1 MKESKYISSK
11 KKSRKD
17 RNCDI
22 AWLKGNKKHL
32 CGISTNSQKNAGIT
46 LVALVITV
54 IVLIILAG
62 VTLSTLVGDEG
73 IISKAQEAKQ
83 NMEIASKEE
92 DALIQNLLNEIKG
105 AGEVGEGEVE
115 IPEETLA
122 IGEIEWNNGQ
132 AQVSIMAK
140 LEEGESLQYRINAEG
155 SWTEIA
161 AGNPVTGLHH
171 GDTVYARI
179 WDGSTAVMERSKEIK
194 DEIAPKV
201 SITVGE
207 VTENSIQVTVTVE
220 EKESGLPS
228 TETYE
233 YCIGEAEAID
243 GKSTENEYVY
253 QTDLQPET
261 SYKLTVKV
269 TDLAGNEGK
278 ASTTATTI
286 EKTGISTTESY
297 VGYYADVTGDGT
309 VDGVIYADLA
319 IGGSGAWVNT
329 NGSYTIGTQTNLK
342 DYYIIQESYSGPF
355 GTHPVV
361 APKGNTAGKNDRFY
375 VMALSDI
382 DGSMHYFYKNG
393 SMTVETST
401 NFGTGK
407 QNTATMMDRWNNAK
421 YGSKDN
427 NDLWGFIK
435 TQVQQGW
442 FVPSRGEWGA
452 FLNELGITGGSGG
465 NYSSFGL
472 SGNYWSSSQLSSI
485 YTWSANLGMGS
496 INYGTMGGTFY
507 VRLSTTF

>member
-1 MKESKYISSK
+1 MKEKSKYISKKCGSMQSGSSNIRHFQE
-11 KKSRKD
+11 KKS
-17 RNCDI
+17 
-22 AWLKGNKKHL
+22 
-32 CGISTNSQKNAGIT
+32 NSQRDEGIT

-54 IVLIILAG
+54 IVLIILSG
-62 VTLSTLVGDEG
+62 VTLSILVGDSG
-73 IISKAQEAKQ
+73 IITKAQEAKQ
-83 NMEIASKEE
+83 NMANATAEE

-105 AGEVGEGEVE
+105 AGGIGEGEIE

-122 IGEIEWNNGQ
+122 IGEIVWNNGQ

-140 LEEGESLQYRINAEG
+140 LAEGEVLQYKINTEG
-155 SWTEIA
+155 TWTEMGQ
-161 AGNPVTGLHH
+161 GNTVTGLYH
-171 GDTVYARI
+171 GNTIYVRI
-179 WDGSTAVMERSKEIK
+179 WDGEQAVIERSKEIK
-194 DEIAPKV
+194 DTIAPKV
-201 SITVGE
+201 SITIGE
-207 VTENSIQVTVTVE
+207 VTENSIQVTVTAE
-220 EKESGLPS
+220 ENESGLPS

-243 GKSTENEYVY
+243 GKSTSNVYKY

-261 SYKLTVKV
+261 NYKLTVKV
-269 TDLAGNEGK
+269 KDNAGNEGK
-278 ASTTATTI
+278 ASITATTL
-286 EKTGISTTESY
+286 EKTGIPTTESY

-329 NGSYTIGTQTNLK
+329 DGSYTINKATNLK
-342 DYYIIQESYSGPF
+342 DYYIIKESYSGKF

-361 APKGNTAGKNDRFY
+361 APKTNTAGKNDRFY
-375 VMALSDI
+375 VMALENI
-382 DGSMHYFYKNG
+382 DGSTHYFYKNG
-393 SMTVETST
+393 YENMTVETST

-407 QNTATMMDRWNNAK
+407 QNTATMMDRWNNAR

-427 NDLWGFIK
+427 NDLWGLIK

-452 FLNELGITGGSGG
+452 FLNELGITSA

-472 SGNYWSSSQLSSI
+472 SIYYWSSSQFDSLRAWFA
-485 YTWSANLGMGS
+485 TLR
-496 INYGTMGGTFY
+496 MGGMFSDIVNNTNY

>member
-1 MKESKYISSK
+1 MKERSEYISLK
-11 KKSRKD
+11 NRSRKD
-17 RNCDI
+17 RN
-22 AWLKGNKKHL
+22 AVSFKGGNKYEVY
-32 CGISTNSQKNAGIT
+32 GISNNKKKETGIT

-54 IVLIILAG
+54 IVLIILSG
-62 VTLSTLVGDEG
+62 VTLSTLVGDGG
-73 IISKAQEAKQ
+73 IITKAQEAKQ
-83 NMEIASKEE
+83 NMANATAEE
-92 DALIQNLLNEIKG
+92 DALIQNLLNEIKE
-105 AGEVGEGEVE
+105 AGGVGEGEIE
-115 IPEETLA
+115 IPEETLS
-122 IGEIEWNNGQ
+122 IGEVVWSNGQ
-132 AQVSIMAK
+132 AEVSIMAK
-140 LEEGESLQYRINAEG
+140 LEEGESLQYKIKEEG
-155 SWTEIA
+155 TWTEMA
-161 AGNPVTGLHH
+161 AGNPVTELHH
-171 GDTVYARI
+171 GDMVYARI
-179 WDGSTAVMERSKEIK
+179 WDGEKAVIERSKEIK
-194 DEIAPKV
+194 DSIAPKV

-228 TETYE
+228 EETYE

-269 TDLAGNEGK
+269 RDNAGNEGK
-278 ASTTATTI
+278 ASTTATTS
-286 EKTGISTTESY
+286 EKTGIPTTQSY

-319 IGGSGAWVNT
+319 IGGNGAWVGT
-329 NGSYTIGTQTNLK
+329 DGSYTINKATNLK
-342 DYYIIQESYSGPF
+342 DYYIIKESYSGKF

-361 APKGNTAGKNDRFY
+361 APKTNTAGKNDRFY
-375 VMALSDI
+375 VMALENI
-382 DGSMHYFYKNG
+382 DGSTHYFYKNG
-393 SMTVETST
+393 YGNMTVETST

-407 QNTATMMDRWNNAK
+407 QNTATMMDRWNNAR

-427 NDLWGFIK
+427 NDLWGLIK

-452 FLNELGITGGSGG
+452 FLNELGITSA

-472 SGNYWSSSQLSSI
+472 SYYYWLSSQNGSSTAWI
-485 YTWSANLGMGS
+485 ADLRMGLMFDNFVNS
-496 INYGTMGGTFY
+496 TNY

>member
-62 VTLSTLVGDEG
+62 VTLSTLVGDGG
-73 IISKAQEAKQ
+73 IITKAQEAKQ

-105 AGEVGEGEVE
+105 VGGVGEGEIE

-122 IGEIEWNNGQ
+122 IGEIEWSNGQ

-140 LEEGESLQYRINAEG
+140 LEEGERLEYKINAEG
-155 SWTEIA
+155 TWIEITP
-161 AGNPVTGLHH
+161 GNLVTGLHH

-179 WDGSTAVMERSKEIK
+179 WDGSTAVIERSKEIK

-207 VTENSIQVTVTVE
+207 VTENSIQVTITVE

-228 TETYE
+228 EETYK

-329 NGSYTIGTQTNLK
+329 DGSYTINKATNLK
-342 DYYIIQESYSGPF
+342 DYYIIKESYSGKF

-361 APKGNTAGKNDRFY
+361 APKTNTAGKNDRFY
-375 VMALSDI
+375 VMALENI
-382 DGSMHYFYKNG
+382 DGSTHYFYKNG
-393 SMTVETST
+393 YENMTVETST

-407 QNTATMMDRWNNAK
+407 QNTATMMDRWNNAR

-427 NDLWGFIK
+427 NDLWGLIK

-452 FLNELGITGGSGG
+452 FLNELGITSA

-472 SGNYWSSSQLSSI
+472 SIYYWSSSQFDSLRAWFA
-485 YTWSANLGMGS
+485 TLR
-496 INYGTMGGTFY
+496 MGGMFSDIVNNTNY